1 MVESSGRGGGR
12 VLRIPFG
19 GGIFLYQDVELLESD
34 NLDAVAWERSIKP
47 ESRLEPVYQHA

>member
-19 GGIFLYQDVELLESD
+19 GGIFLDADVVLLESD
-34 NLDAVAWERSIKP
+34 SLDAVAWERSIKP